1 MVKNLHGGNKHKNQ
15 ARKNVDSASSYNKL
29 IISKQPDEVYAIV
42 TCLLGG
48 NKCQVMTLQQKP
60 LLCVIGGKFYKREF
74 VRKGTWVLVGLR
86 EWDNS
91 KTIVSNKKQQCDLL
105 EIYNEQNKID
115 LKNTVIDVNWKIFLD
130 VDSHSNNNN
139 NNNQKNKNDEDDFIE
154 FTNQENDSYKE
165 LMERQINADSVLT
178 TIKLLQ
184 QKQLEEEGGEEEEIN
199 IDDI

>member
-29 IISKQPDEVYAIV
+29 IISKQADEVYAIV

-48 NKCQVMTLQQKP
+48 NKCQVMTLQQKMM
-60 LLCVIGGKFYKREF
+60 LCVIGGKFYKREF

-91 KTIVSNKKQQCDLL
+91 TTTTISNKKQQQCDLL

-115 LKNTVIDVNWKIFLD
+115 LKNIVVDVNWKIFLD
-130 VDSHSNNNN
+130 VDNNN
-139 NNNQKNKNDEDDFIE
+139 NNNQKNNNNNTNDDDDFIE
-154 FTNQENDSYKE
+154 FSNQENDSYKQ
-165 LMERQINADSVLT
+165 LMEQQINSLT
-178 TIKLLQ
+178 TSTIKILQ
-184 QKQLEEEGGEEEEIN
+184 QEEEEEEIN